1 MSLVEAQDLSFG
13 FGSRTLV
20 SGLSFTLNA
29 QELLLVSGPNGVGKS
44 SLLQVIL
51 GFAPAKISAGKLNLA
66 VASNEI
72 AWIPQMENPEF
83 HLPLTL
89 RDVLDISVPGR
100 LDESAVLEL
109 GLLRR
114 EHLRHSWNQAS
125 GGERKRT
132 LITRALL
139 HHPRLLLLDEPL
151 NHLDLESR
159 AIVTQGLSRYL
170 ASGKGAAIVDSHDAF
185 SGQELSLFKRHEL
198 LIESGRHALESHL

>member
-1 MSLVEAQDLSFG
+1 MTLVSAEGLSFG
-13 FGSRTLV
+13 FGQRTLV
-20 SGLSFTLNA
+20 NALSFKLA
-29 QELLLVSGPNGVGKS
+29 PQELLLVSGPNGAGKS
-44 SLLQVIL
+44 SLLQIVL
-51 GFAPAKISAGKLNLA
+51 GFPPVQVFTGKLDLA

-89 RDVLDISVPGR
+89 RDVLDISVNRR
-100 LDESAVLEL
+100 LDEKEVLDF
-109 GLLRR
+109 GLLRP
-114 EHLRHSWNQAS
+114 EHLKHSWNQAS

-151 NHLDLESR
+151 NHLDVESR
-159 AIVTQGLSRYL
+159 AIVTQGLSKYL
-170 ASGKGAAIVDSHDAF
+170 ASGRGAAIVVSHDAF

-198 LIESGRHALESHL
+198 YIEPGKFTLESHL